1 MVHSY
6 KLPFRREILQ
16 LDPEDSLALGRIEVA
31 LFLPR
36 SPLTCVKGI
45 DLPTCVLTERL
56 GTRQLCVGP
65 VTVAASGAVGG
76 FLVCSSLS
84 RVRGRASLL
93 DFTEDM

>member
-45 DLPTCVLTERL
+45 DLPTC
-56 GTRQLCVGP
+56 
-65 VTVAASGAVGG
+65 AY
-76 FLVCSSLS
+76 
-84 RVRGRASLL
+84 
-93 DFTEDM
+93 